1 MGWTFQECSKKE
13 LIEELI
19 KDAKPLDYHLDDFS
33 GTESV
38 LWMLIDTK
46 LKKYGKRVICYYIGR
61 RKIDKKIMWG
71 YKDVDDMMGPC
82 VYTCPLRLI
91 EASTPMKDEY
101 LKIWRDEVYKY
112 WKNEKTKR

>member
-1 MGWTFQECSKKE
+1 
-13 LIEELI
+13 
-19 KDAKPLDYHLDDFS
+19 
-33 GTESV
+33 
-38 LWMLIDTK
+38 
-46 LKKYGKRVICYYIGR
+46 
-61 RKIDKKIMWG
+61 MWG